1 MPKTT
6 SPNPQF
12 IDAARAFYA
21 EAFDHKRKRDLAR
34 SMEEWAELGED
45 EQSFAVAHL
54 LYLNLQAQAAGQKLL
69 VQVRDLLDEV
79 AEGLTTA
86 IEESLPPE
94 PDEDLDPGDELPPEP
109 DEAPPLVD
117 APAEPMPAPDGGAQ

>member
-1 MPKTT
+1 MPKITN
-6 SPNPQF
+6 PNLQF
-12 IDAARAFYA
+12 LDTARAFYA
-21 EAFDHKRKRDLAR
+21 EAFDHKKKRDLAR
-34 SMEEWAELGED
+34 SMEEWGELGED

-86 IEESLPPE
+86 IEESLSPE
-94 PDEDLDPGDELPPEP
+94 PVEDLDASDELPPEP
-109 DEAPPLVD
+109 GELPPVVD
-117 APAEPMPAPDGGAQ
+117 VPAEPVPAPDGGAQ

>member
-6 SPNPQF
+6 NPNLQF
-12 IDAARAFYA
+12 LDTARAFYA
-21 EAFDHKRKRDLAR
+21 EAFDHKKKRDLAH
-34 SMEEWAELGED
+34 SMEEWADLGED
-45 EQSFAVAHL
+45 EQSFAIAHL
-54 LYLNLQAQAAGQKLL
+54 LYLNLQAQAAGQKLI

-94 PDEDLDPGDELPPEP
+94 PDEDLDAGDELPPEP
-109 DEAPPLVD
+109 GDLPPVVD
-117 APAEPMPAPDGGAQ
+117 VPAEPAPADGGAQ